1 MACLIN
7 AGRLV
12 ECKDAIG
19 GLKRI
24 YLANFIEDYAFTL
37 DGAAESATQNQVKEL
52 PVTVVFEYDLR
63 PDLSGL
69 TVNIGADSA
78 TGTTSF
84 EQVLAFTLQQ
94 VKIKDATQIQA
105 MAQGQLFA
113 FALDN
118 NDNVWACGLR
128 HGMDVTAGVVQTGAT
143 RTELTGINLT
153 LTGIEPD
160 SFLLLAPTAG
170 VGTAKYPF
178 DGITTPN
185 NITITQGVA

>member
-37 DGAAESATQNQVKEL
+37 DTNAGTLNQVDEL
-52 PVTVVFEYDLR
+52 PATVVFEYDLR

-94 VKIKDATQIQA
+94 VKIKDAEQIQA
-105 MAQGQLFA
+105 MAQGQLMA
-113 FALDN
+113 FCLDN

-143 RTELTGINLT
+143 RTELTGIQLT

-178 DGITTPN
+178 DGITTPA
-185 NITITQGVA
+185 NITITQGT

>member
-1 MACLIN
+1 MACNIS

-37 DGAAESATQNQVKEL
+37 SVTAGTLFQVDDL
-52 PVTVVFEYDLR
+52 PLTTVFEYDLR

-94 VKIKDATQIQA
+94 VKIKDAEQIQA
-105 MAQGQLFA
+105 MAQGQLMA
-113 FALDN
+113 FCLDN

-160 SFLLLAPTAG
+160 SFLLLKPTAG
-170 VGTAKYPF
+170 VGTTKYPF
-178 DGITTPN
+178 DGITTPA
-185 NITITQGVA
+185 NITIEQGVA

>member
-37 DGAAESATQNQVKEL
+37 GTVDTDRQNQVEEL
-52 PVTVVFEYDLR
+52 PATTVYEYDLR

-94 VKIKDATQIQA
+94 VKIADATQIQA
-105 MAQGQLFA
+105 MAQGRLMA
-113 FALDN
+113 FCLDN

-160 SFLLLAPTAG
+160 SFLLLTPTAG
-170 VGTAKYPF
+170 VGTTNYPF
-178 DGITTPN
+178 DGITTPAN
-185 NITITQGVA
+185 VTVVPGT

>member
-7 AGRLV
+7 AGRIV

-37 DGAAESATQNQVKEL
+37 GTVDTDRQNQVEEL
-52 PVTVVFEYDLR
+52 PATTVYEYDLR

-94 VKIKDATQIQA
+94 VKIADATQIQA
-105 MAQGQLFA
+105 MAQGQLMA
-113 FALDN
+113 FCLDN

-128 HGMDVTAGVVQTGAT
+128 HGMDVSSGVVQTGAT

-160 SFLLLAPTAG
+160 SFLLLTPTAG
-170 VGTAKYPF
+170 VGTANYPF
-178 DGITTPN
+178 DGITTPTN
-185 NITITQGVA
+185 VTVVPGT

>member
-37 DGAAESATQNQVKEL
+37 NTSAGTLNQVDEL
-52 PVTVVFEYDLR
+52 PVTTVFEYDLR

-94 VKIKDATQIQA
+94 VKIKDAEQIQA
-105 MAQGQLFA
+105 MAQGQLMA
-113 FALDN
+113 FCLDN

-160 SFLLLAPTAG
+160 SFLLLKPTGG
-170 VGTAKYPF
+170 VGTTKYPF
-178 DGITTPN
+178 DGITTPA
-185 NITITQGVA
+185 NITITVGT

>member
-1 MACLIN
+1 MACNIS

-37 DGAAESATQNQVKEL
+37 SVTAGTLFQVDDL
-52 PVTVVFEYDLR
+52 PTTTVFEYDLR

-94 VKIKDATQIQA
+94 VKIKDAEQIQA
-105 MAQGQLFA
+105 MAQGQLMA
-113 FALDN
+113 FCLDN

-160 SFLLLAPTAG
+160 SFLLLKPTAG
-170 VGTAKYPF
+170 VGTTKYPF
-178 DGITTPN
+178 DAITTPA
-185 NITITQGVA
+185 NITIEQGVA

>member
-24 YLANFIEDYAFTL
+24 YLANFAEDYAFTL
-37 DGAAESATQNQVKEL
+37 GTADSATQNQVEDL
-52 PVTVVFEYDLR
+52 PTTTVYEYDLR

-94 VKIKDATQIQA
+94 VKIADATQIQA
-105 MAQGQLFA
+105 MAQGQLIA
-113 FALDN
+113 FVLDN

-128 HGMDVTAGVVQTGAT
+128 HGLDVTAGVVQTGAT
-143 RTELTGINLT
+143 RTELTGIQLT

-160 SFLLLAPTAG
+160 SFLLLDPTAG
-170 VGTAKYPF
+170 VGTSKYPF
-178 DGITTPN
+178 DGITTPA
-185 NITITQGVA
+185 NITITVGT